1 MKISSMFCASIVSVA
16 VAALA
21 ANAAFAATTIKGSH
35 SNSSSY
41 KSINAKDASAVAAC
55 TKGGGKVGKDD
66 KGQDACITPAP
77 EGKK

>member
-1 MKISSMFCASIVSVA
+1 MKISSMFCASIVSLA

-21 ANAAFAATTIKGSH
+21 TDAAIAATTVHGSK
-35 SNSSSY
+35 SNASSY
-41 KSINAKDASAVAAC
+41 KSINAKDTAAVAAC

>member
-1 MKISSMFCASIVSVA
+1 MKISSVFCASIVSVA
-16 VAALA
+16 VVALAADSALA
-21 ANAAFAATTIKGSH
+21 ANTL
-35 SNSSSY
+35 NSSKSNGASF
-41 KSINAKDASAVAAC
+41 KSINAKDTAAVAAC